1 MITTLST
8 NEVVNILLADEYA
21 HWTYEGARALAEWLE
36 ELEEGMDEPLAL
48 DPIALRCQFNEYSS
62 IGEVEDAYAIH
73 PDVDS
78 LEWLNDRTIV
88 IEFESGLIVGE
99 F

>member
-8 NEVVNILLADEYA
+8 NEVVEILLADEFA

-36 ELEEGMDEPLAL
+36 ELEGSNGEPLAL
-48 DPIALRCQFNEYSS
+48 DTVALRCQFNEYSS

-73 PDVDS
+73 PEVDS

-88 IEFESGLIVGE
+88 IEFESGLIIGE